1 MGLLIWDKAKDF
13 LTRAFTVI
21 FVATLIIWFLQTFDS
36 RLNVVEESSQ
46 SLLAAIGQWI
56 APIFAPLGFTDW
68 RASTA
73 LISGFSAKEAVVST
87 LAVLTGT
94 GTGDLSVALSA
105 MFTPVS
111 AFSYLLFTLLYTPCV
126 AAISAVRREMG
137 STRAALGVVL
147 FQTGIAWVV
156 SFLFYTVASLW

>member
-1 MGLLIWDKAKDF
+1 M
-13 LTRAFTVI
+13 
-21 FVATLIIWFLQTFDS
+21 IIWFLQTFDS
-36 RLNVVEESSQ
+36 RLNVVQDSSQ
-46 SLLAAIGQWI
+46 SLLASIGQWI
-56 APIFAPLGFTDW
+56 APVFAPLGFSDW

-111 AFSYLLFTLLYTPCV
+111 AFSFLLFTLLYTPCV
-126 AAISAVRREMG
+126 AAISAVRRELG
-137 STRAALGVVL
+137 SGKSALGVVL

-156 SFLFYTVASLW
+156 SFVFYTIASSLI